1 VNDASGARHA
11 PQSPP
16 YPLSFYARPADVV
29 ARELLG
35 SLLHAVGRD
44 GRARW
49 GRIVETEAYV
59 GAHDLACHAA
69 RGRTPRTEVMFGP
82 AGRAYVYLVY
92 GLHEL
97 FNVVTGDEGDAQAV
111 LVRAI
116 EPGDGVLGP
125 AGERRGD
132 GPARLTRLLDID
144 RRHYGARLDD
154 GPITIHP
161 GRAPVEVARGAR
173 IGVAYAGAWA
183 AAPLRFLDAQSDQV
197 SVPLRGGNSSRG
209 ARRSSRTPSM

>member
-1 VNDASGARHA
+1 
-11 PQSPP
+11 
-16 YPLSFYARPADVV
+16 
-29 ARELLG
+29 
-35 SLLHAVGRD
+35 
-44 GRARW
+44 
-49 GRIVETEAYV
+49 V